1 MVTTPAEDRPEGVK
15 ASIKVYFESDNT
27 LRITYSGLKAGTTYT
42 YTLDGETVTPASSFL
57 QVEYIAAPNLDV
69 PHTFTISDGTKTF
82 SVQASAISYALT
94 CIRNGTEARQN
105 LGKAFYLY
113 NQAANAFF
121 GDN

>member
-1 MVTTPAEDRPEGVK
+1 MVM
-15 ASIKVYFESDNT
+15 T
-27 LRITYSGLKAGTTYT
+27 LLPVSA
-42 YTLDGETVTPASSFL
+42 
-57 QVEYIAAPNLDV
+57 IADSDV

-82 SVQASAISYALT
+82 RIRASAMSYALT

-105 LGKAFYLY
+105 LGKVFYLY